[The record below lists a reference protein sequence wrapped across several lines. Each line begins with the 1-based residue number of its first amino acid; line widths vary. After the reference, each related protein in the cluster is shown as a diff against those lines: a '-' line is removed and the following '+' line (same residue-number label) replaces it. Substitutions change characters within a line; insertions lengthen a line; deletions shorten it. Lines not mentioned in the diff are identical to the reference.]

1 MKTGIVATGDLRFA
15 LTLFYYLK
23 LKDLKPSCI
32 ILVKRNIFSKIKG
45 ASLPRILDRLQ
56 EHYYNKQLGQRR
68 CSRDY
73 LAEFARRQEIILP
86 GLSLSRICKI
96 EKVRLIIT
104 DDVNNSR
111 VIDYLRKAQIDLL
124 LNTGGGLYK
133 SEVISTVRTGI
144 LNAHM
149 GSLPEFRGMNVME
162 WSLFYGRDIGVTL
175 HCIDKGIDTGDILLF
190 KTIPIESGDT
200 IEDLRNKS
208 GIVNIELFF
217 AAIKCISEN
226 KLGRTR
232 QLKDGG
238 KQYFV
243 MHPRLRSIVES
254 RLSNPLISKIQSGN
268 PE

>member
-1 MKTGIVATGDLRFA
+1 MKTGIVATGDPRFA

-23 LKDLKPSCI
+23 LRSCKPECI
-32 ILVKRNIFSKIKG
+32 ILIKRNIFSKIKR
-45 ASLPRILDRLQ
+45 ASFPRILDSLQ
-56 EHYYNKQLGQRR
+56 ERCNNRQTGQRR

-73 LAEFARRQEIILP
+73 LAEFARRQEIKLP
-86 GLSLSRICKI
+86 GFSLSRICKI
-96 EKVRLIIT
+96 EKMRLFIT

-111 VIDYLRKAQIDLL
+111 VIDYLRNAQIDLL

-149 GSLPEFRGMNVME
+149 GPLPEFRGMNVME

-175 HCIDKGIDTGDILLF
+175 HFIDKGIDTGDILMF
-190 KTIPIESGDT
+190 KTIPVESGDT

-208 GIVNIELFF
+208 GIVNIELFYT
-217 AAIKCISEN
+217 AIKCISEN
-226 KLGRTR
+226 KLERTT
-232 QLKDGG
+232 QLKDEG

-243 MHPRLRSIVES
+243 MHPRLRSIVEN
-254 RLSNPLISKIQSGN
+254 RLSNSFVSKI
-268 PE
+268 

>member
-1 MKTGIVATGDLRFA
+1 MKTGIVATGDFRFA

-23 LKDLKPSCI
+23 LRSCKPVCI
-32 ILVKRNIFSKIKG
+32 IFVKRNIFSKIKG
-45 ASLPRILDRLQ
+45 ASVFRILDNLQ
-56 EHYYNKQLGQRR
+56 ERCNRRQTGQRR

-73 LAEFARRQEIILP
+73 LAEFAGQQEIKIP
-86 GLSLSRICKI
+86 GFSLSRICKI

-111 VIDYLRKAQIDLL
+111 VIDYLRNAQIDLL

-149 GSLPEFRGMNVME
+149 GPLPEFRGMNVME
-162 WSLFYGRDIGVTL
+162 WSLFYSRDIGVTL
-175 HCIDKGIDTGDILLF
+175 HFIDKGIDTGDILLF
-190 KTIPIESGDT
+190 KTIPVESGDT

-208 GIVNIELFF
+208 GILNIELFYT
-217 AAIKCISEN
+217 AIKCISEN

-232 QLKDGG
+232 QLKDEG

-243 MHPRLRSIVES
+243 MHPRLRSFVEN
-254 RLSNPLISKIQSGN
+254 RLSNPFVSKI
-268 PE
+268 